1 MHNLSARTV
10 QLSATANLRI
20 AIRYTA
26 RGEVMAGTAK
36 PLSIPIP
43 NPLDLIPGWG
53 GLNINPFAGLDN
65 WFKNIGGQIA
75 SGIEG
80 GFVAIIKDLWDVVIG
95 PLEIAAGVIVAIMVI
110 VFMFKDDLAAIAPIV
125 GAVAL

>member
-1 MHNLSARTV
+1 
-10 QLSATANLRI
+10 
-20 AIRYTA
+20 
-26 RGEVMAGTAK
+26 MAGTAK
-36 PLSIPIP
+36 PLDIPIP

-53 GLNINPFAGLDN
+53 GLNINPFSGLDN

-95 PLEIAAGVIVAIMVI
+95 PLEIAAGVIVAIVVLI
-110 VFMFKDDLAAIAPIV
+110 FVFKDDLAAIAPIV